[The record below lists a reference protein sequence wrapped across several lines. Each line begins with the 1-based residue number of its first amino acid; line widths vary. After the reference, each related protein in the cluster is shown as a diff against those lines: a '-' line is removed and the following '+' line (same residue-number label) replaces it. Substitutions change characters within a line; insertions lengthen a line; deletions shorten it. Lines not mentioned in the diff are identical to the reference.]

1 QVSVRQDHGPPA
13 ADLLRTAPAR
23 HGAPRLVKVPGQP
36 GEWHPPAQRQGK
48 GGACPQDGRPVQQKV
63 VPPFL
68 AQGAEPGK
76 HDGGH
81 QHHRHQRVLPHGGGI
96 LPQGGGVEAGDGT
109 RLLAGPLLRLRH
121 QIRRLVIRGGHAEG
135 VPQSPALPGSAPHG
149 KHQGEAPHRGIAGD
163 GAPLRQHQPGHT
175 VRRHHHGGDHRQQL
189 AGASLLQQRA
199 ERLGEYLPGQ
209 DGHRRKARQQHTA
222 LDGCVAGP
230 VADLIAVGL
239 DPHRD
244 HRQQ

>member
-1 QVSVRQDHGPPA
+1 AAGQAHLHLPHEGGRAQQYRLPPDGGGVAALLIKAEIVHFLIMAALAAEQAVKQPLKAAVRRPGHRGGIGGNPGQVLPEHLYAVELDRTRREQVSVRQDHGPPA

-96 LPQGGGVEAGDGT
+96 LPQGGGVEA
-109 RLLAGPLLRLRH
+109 
-121 QIRRLVIRGGHAEG
+121 
-135 VPQSPALPGSAPHG
+135 
-149 KHQGEAPHRGIAGD
+149 
-163 GAPLRQHQPGHT
+163 
-175 VRRHHHGGDHRQQL
+175 
-189 AGASLLQQRA
+189 
-199 ERLGEYLPGQ
+199 
-209 DGHRRKARQQHTA
+209 
-222 LDGCVAGP
+222 
-230 VADLIAVGL
+230 
-239 DPHRD
+239 
-244 HRQQ
+244 